1 MKKIINYFC
10 ICICAF
16 SSFLLHAE
24 KTNKNID
31 PNKTID
37 SLLTAL
43 KTVTTDTGK
52 VQLLNALSG
61 KYSKISNYEEALK
74 YATEAKTEAQKIDY
88 QKGLANAYYNIG
100 SVSSDQGNY
109 EKAFDNQLK
118 ALKIRE
124 ELNNVRGMAD
134 SYNSLGIIYDYQKN
148 YTKALELYSKALKIY
163 ETIADKTGMANM
175 WNNTGIIYD
184 DQKNY
189 SKALEQY
196 FKSLKIYEETGDKE
210 GVATA
215 YNNIGYLYMKQ
226 GNYQNGLSNYLKASK
241 ISEQIGDKQATAMNY
256 NNIGETYTVL
266 NKFEDAH
273 NYLTR
278 SLALSLE
285 TGSKDDIK
293 EAYSSLSELYD
304 KQGDYKKAYDYHK
317 LFSDIKDTLLSA
329 QSGKQIAEMDAKY
342 ESEKKEK
349 NIELLTKDKALQ
361 DADLNKQ
368 KFIRNG
374 FIGGLII
381 ALLLAFIFYNRY
393 VIKQKLNTELSSKN
407 NELVQKNVLIEK
419 QKEKII
425 DSITY
430 AQLIQQSILMEES
443 EIQKSLPDSFIYYQP
458 KDIVSGDFYWF
469 SEVTNSSELEIS
481 NSESNVSNFA
491 SQKPRTVNSKL
502 LIAAID
508 CTGHGVPGA
517 FMSMIGNT
525 LLNQIVNEKHITKPS
540 EILRLLNI
548 GIYESLHQQKD
559 ETLSRDGMDVA
570 LCCID
575 FNNNQIEYAGAKNPL
590 YLISDNT
597 LTIIKGD
604 KETIGGG
611 GLISKQFMPLEREYT
626 NHIIPIKKDMSIYI
640 FTDGYMD
647 QFENTERK
655 KFGTQKFKELLLNN
669 QQLSMKQQKDV
680 IVKAHQDWKGSTA
693 QIDDIL
699 VIGLRL

>member
-1 MKKIINYFC
+1 MKRIINYVC

-16 SSFLLHAE
+16 SSLLLHAE
-24 KTNKNID
+24 KTNKNSD
-31 PNKTID
+31 PNKIID
-37 SLLTAL
+37 SLLTVL

-52 VQLLNALSG
+52 VKILNVLSG
-61 KYSKISNYEEALK
+61 KYSKISDYEQALK
-74 YATEAKTEAQKIDY
+74 HATEAETEAQKIDY
-88 QKGLANAYYNIG
+88 KKGLANAYYNIG
-100 SVSSDQGNY
+100 TVYSDQGNY
-109 EKAFDNQLK
+109 GKAFDYQLK

-124 ELNNVRGMAD
+124 ELNNAQGMAD

-148 YTKALELYSKALKIY
+148 YTKALELYSKSLKIY
-163 ETIADKTGMANM
+163 EAIADKTGMANM
-175 WNNTGIIYD
+175 WNNIGIIYD

-210 GVATA
+210 GIATA

-226 GNYQNGLSNYLKASK
+226 KNYQNGLSNYLKASK
-241 ISEQIGDKQATAMNY
+241 ISEQIGDKQAIAMNY
-256 NNIGETYTVL
+256 NNIGETYSIL

-273 NYLTR
+273 NYLTQ
-278 SLALSLE
+278 SLALSIE
-285 TGSKDDIK
+285 MGSKDDIK
-293 EAYSSLSELYD
+293 EAYSSLSELCE
-304 KQGDYKKAYDYHK
+304 KQGDYKKAYEYHK

-361 DADLNKQ
+361 DADLSKQ

-393 VIKQKLNTELSSKN
+393 VIKQKLNTELSGKN

-443 EIQKSLPDSFIYYQP
+443 EIQKSFPDSFIYYQP

-469 SEVTNSSELEIS
+469 SEVGNNSELGD
-481 NSESNVSNFA
+481 
-491 SQKPRTVNSKL
+491 TNSKL

-575 FNNNQIEYAGAKNPL
+575 FNNSQIEYAGAKNPL
-590 YLISDNT
+590 YLISDNIIT
-597 LTIIKGD
+597 VIKGD

-611 GLISKQFMPLEREYT
+611 GMISKQFMPLEREYT
-626 NHIIPIKKDMSIYI
+626 NHIIPIKKDISIYL

-669 QQLSMKQQKDV
+669 QQLTMKQQKELL
-680 IVKAHQDWKGSTA
+680 VKEHEDWKGSTA

-699 VIGLRL
+699 VIGLKL